1 MQLEVLLS
9 CISQGVQSIGC
20 CLLSKRKFRE
30 NANIVNIFTNTFGKV
45 SGIVYGGNSRK
56 VRNYLQISNK
66 IFVFYN
72 SKSENKIGYFKTE
85 LMNAISP
92 KYFNDKKKTSALLSL
107 TSILNIL
114 LPDSQSYKNIYSS
127 LEYLIQNFD
136 HEKWDYFYIN
146 WELDLI
152 KELGFDTDLEKF
164 KTNILDYSEIIN
176 LDIDGIKYQVPKFL
190 ISKDSKIKIDSK
202 LMKKALIF
210 TRNIM
215 LNKFFLPN
223 NLNFPKSRIL
233 LENYF

>member
-1 MQLEVLLS
+1 MNWQDE
-9 CISQGVQSIGC
+9 GF
-20 CLLSKRKFRE
+20 LLSKRKFRE